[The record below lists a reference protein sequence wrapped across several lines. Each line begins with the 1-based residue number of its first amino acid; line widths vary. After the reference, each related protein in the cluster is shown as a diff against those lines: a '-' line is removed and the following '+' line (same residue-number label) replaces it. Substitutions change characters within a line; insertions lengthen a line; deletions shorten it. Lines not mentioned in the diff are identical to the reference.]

1 MDHKLTQDIINYL
14 NTSSDKRDVVFG
26 ATLLLKL
33 NRNRILFQNACKRP
47 IKYAE
52 QIAYELQ
59 KHLNIRVDHKT
70 IADVI
75 EMDKTV
81 IPAITYILSEG
92 APVISA
98 DDDLPIEGVKVL
110 GKRIDHDE
118 LPEEIQN
125 IWTFNGQLFFKIKAL
140 FEQLKSMADAPA
152 CDRYELL
159 KQLADADKTYRDGMA
174 TYDNYQIGDDLPVKD
189 EPKAEEPAEIG
200 RAHV

>member
-52 QIAYELQ
+52 KIAYELQ

-75 EMDKTV
+75 EMDKMV
-81 IPAITYILSEG
+81 VPAITYILSEG

-140 FEQLKSMADAPA
+140 FE
-152 CDRYELL
+152 
-159 KQLADADKTYRDGMA
+159 
-174 TYDNYQIGDDLPVKD
+174 
-189 EPKAEEPAEIG
+189 IG